1 MEAVQVAEDEK
12 DQIEESMAQMVE
24 DVLAPPE
31 LLYPMEWDQEEELR
45 APSILEQNLT
55 NITLTTL
62 LSLTLHEREERWF
75 FISLPTESLRVAF
88 NIRFNP
94 AILMH
99 KYAMLLMP
107 TLTEEDIQM
116 IGGVVLMWKHE
127 EMAIDPVVVTGQDFH
142 LNLQVI
148 PNAPPRY
155 AP

>member
-62 LSLTLHEREERWF
+62 LSLTLHEREESDTYAQIFNATYANADGRGHPDDRWS
-75 FISLPTESLRVAF
+75 ITPT
-88 NIRFNP
+88 
-94 AILMH
+94 
-99 KYAMLLMP
+99 
-107 TLTEEDIQM
+107 
-116 IGGVVLMWKHE
+116 
-127 EMAIDPVVVTGQDFH
+127 IDPSRDGPGSMREFQNSNSVS
-142 LNLQVI
+142 
-148 PNAPPRY
+148 NADTNMEL
-155 AP
+155 